1 MLIDRFT
8 VLCTYNFLPLKTG
21 SKHDDIDFNHL
32 SKKKKKKLKR
42 KKIEKKLNRT
52 WYLSVFSNAIFKIKK
67 KNPTSNLLCFFSK
80 GKTEF

>member
-8 VLCTYNFLPLKTG
+8 VFCTYNFLPLKTG
-21 SKHDDIDFNHL
+21 SKHDDIDYNHL
-32 SKKKKKKLKR
+32 SK

-67 KNPTSNLLCFFSK
+67 KTTSNLLCFFSK